1 MNLNAEDLL
10 AIRNIVREEVGLVV
24 GPIYNMVET
33 LENDIKEIYF
43 MLSEQGRQSRS
54 IAMQT
59 GKNI

>member
-1 MNLNAEDLL
+1 MSLNAEDLL

-24 GPIYNMVET
+24 GPIYNKVET